1 MSSSTTPEVLEIEIE
16 DENLTRDNFMFIA
29 MNRFKIVPGHEDA
42 FEKLWR
48 ERDSHLKGVKGFK
61 SFNLIKGP
69 RAEYYTLYAS
79 HTVWN
84 SKDCFEKW
92 TKSSAFRKA
101 HKNSGKNSNLYLAH
115 PIFEGFDVIF

>member
-1 MSSSTTPEVLEIEIE
+1 MSYSETPEVLEVGIK
-16 DENLTRDNFMFIA
+16 DQNLTRDNLMFIA
-29 MNRFKIVPGHEDA
+29 MNRFKIVPGHEVE

-48 ERDSHLKGVKGFK
+48 ERDSHLKGVKGFE
-61 SFNLIKGP
+61 SFNLIRGP

-79 HTVWN
+79 HTVWH

-101 HKNSGKNSNLYLAH
+101 HKISGKNSNLYLAH
-115 PIFEGFDVIF
+115 PIFEGFDVVF